1 MFSVGAVLEGNIWFI
16 AVLIG
21 VGITFILII
30 IFCFVQHSKS
40 GKYPGKWVIKK
51 RVNFDRLIVQNKTMD
66 MMVEDH
72 ETTPED
78 KTLLPWPASELDR

>member
-40 GKYPGKWVIKK
+40 GKYPGKW
-51 RVNFDRLIVQNKTMD
+51 RVLWGDKCIEYLI
-66 MMVEDH
+66 
-72 ETTPED
+72 
-78 KTLLPWPASELDR
+78 

>member
-40 GKYPGKWVIKK
+40 GKYPGSYFYKI
-51 RVNFDRLIVQNKTMD
+51 FNKIISA
-66 MMVEDH
+66 
-72 ETTPED
+72 
-78 KTLLPWPASELDR
+78 K